1 VSDHSTRVV
10 VVGAGPNGLTMAFYL
25 AKAGLQPLVLEARD
39 TVGGGAITAEI
50 ATGFKG
56 PVLAHAIGPLRAS
69 VVRDMGLERRVQ
81 FVRPDPRLAAL
92 SPDGRALVFSTDVAR
107 TAESIGAFSAKDAAR
122 YPEFCATLARL
133 GAFLSPILEST
144 PPSLGSPAAGE
155 VWDLLKTGKRFRSL
169 GRDDAFRL
177 LRWGPMAAADLV
189 AEWFESDL
197 LEAVVASRGVFG
209 VAQGPWSAGTG
220 AVLLLNAAMD
230 PAPGGSSVTVMGGPG
245 ALTRAMAEAAR
256 EAGAEIR
263 TSAAVKQIL
272 TRDGRV
278 TGVLLADGSEIPARA
293 VVSRGDSRSTFLA
306 LVDPMD
312 LEPGFLTKVRNY
324 RAPGVVAKVNL
335 ALSALPSFRGVA
347 NPADLHGRIH
357 IGPSI
362 DYLERAFDASKYGRV
377 SEEPWLD
384 IAIPT
389 LNEPSLALGGR
400 HVMSVYVQYAPY
412 SLRRAGLFAPPERR
426 AGLYAP
432 PTDAAGSRAGLHAPP
447 QWDDAREDLAATVL
461 RTLEGYAPGI
471 GALVEHQQVITPLD
485 LERTYGYAGGHILHG
500 EPSLDQLYAMRP
512 ILGWAQYRTPIEGL
526 FLCGAGT
533 HPGGGITGGSGQNAA
548 REIVK
553 KLKA

>member
-1 VSDHSTRVV
+1 MPHPILI
-10 VVGAGPNGLTMAFYL
+10 GAGPNGLTTAFYL
-25 AKAGLQPLVLEARD
+25 ARAGHKPLVLEARD

-50 ATGFKG
+50 APGFKG
-56 PVLAHAIGPLRAS
+56 PALAHAIGPLRAS
-69 VVRDMGLERRVQ
+69 VVRDMGLARRVE
-81 FVRPDPRLAAL
+81 FVRPDPRLVAL
-92 SPDGRALVFSTDVAR
+92 SPEGRALVFSTDIAR
-107 TAESIGAFSAKDAAR
+107 TSEAIGAFSARDAAR
-122 YPEFCATLARL
+122 YPEFCATLSRI
-133 GAFLSPILEST
+133 GRFLAPMLEST
-144 PPSLGSPAAGE
+144 PPALGSPAAGE

-169 GRDDAFRL
+169 AREDAFRL
-177 LRWGPMAAADLV
+177 LRWGPMAVADLV
-189 AEWFESDL
+189 GEWFENDL
-197 LEAVVASRGVFG
+197 LEAVIAARGVFG

-220 AVLLLNAAMD
+220 AVLLLNSAVD
-230 PAPGGSSVTVMGGPG
+230 PAPGGSSVTVMDGPG

-263 TSAAVKQIL
+263 TGAAVQRVL
-272 TRDGRV
+272 TRDGKV
-278 TGVLLADGSEIPARA
+278 TGVVLADGNEIPASA
-293 VVSRGDSRSTFLA
+293 VVSSADPRSTFLK

-324 RAPGVVAKVNL
+324 RSPGVVAKVNL
-335 ALSALPSFRGVA
+335 ALGALPSFRGVA

-362 DYLERAFDASKYGRV
+362 DYLERAFDASKYGRI
-377 SEEPWLD
+377 SDDPWLD

-389 LNEPSLALGGR
+389 LNDPTLALGGR

-412 SLRRAGLFAPPERR
+412 ALGGRAQRQARP
-426 AGLYAP
+426 
-432 PTDAAGSRAGLHAPP
+432 H
-447 QWDDAREDLAATVL
+447 WDDARADLAATVL
-461 RTLEGYAPGI
+461 RTLEAYAPGI
-471 GALVEHQQVITPLD
+471 GALVEHQQVITPQD

-548 REIVK
+548 REIAKRVRVK
-553 KLKA
+553 GKG